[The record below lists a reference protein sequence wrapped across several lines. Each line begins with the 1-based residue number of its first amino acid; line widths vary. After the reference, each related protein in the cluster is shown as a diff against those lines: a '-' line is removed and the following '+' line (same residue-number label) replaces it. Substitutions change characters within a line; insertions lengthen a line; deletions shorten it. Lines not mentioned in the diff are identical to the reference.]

1 MVVHLFL
8 NNNKD
13 LDFLPINSIKN
24 GGVTNS
30 THLLSMIKDIGKGRL
45 SGKLK
50 KKISGA
56 EPIQPPA
63 YIRNAIEYIVKH
75 V

>member
-1 MVVHLFL
+1 M
-8 NNNKD
+8 D
-13 LDFLPINSIKN
+13 ILDEQGFGSKRTKRIQEWKEDKTKI
-24 GGVTNS
+24 NS

-63 YIRNAIEYIVKH
+63 YIRNAIEYMVKH